1 MRIALVICLFFASA
15 RFCFGAEVRGEV
27 VDTQTGMPLEQVQ
40 IRAGDLTVSSDA
52 NGDFMV
58 GATSGDSLYFNRVG
72 YEDVVWVVGESD
84 RVIRVEMVADM
95 LRAEEVATERYQR
108 RRGRRDRS
116 NDHLFEVFAIEN
128 SPRQRVGDSEDTIL
142 P

>member
-40 IRAGDLTVSSDA
+40 IRIGDLTVSSDV

-58 GATSGDSLYFNRVG
+58 GATSGDSLYFTR
-72 YEDVVWVVGESD
+72 
-84 RVIRVEMVADM
+84 
-95 LRAEEVATERYQR
+95 
-108 RRGRRDRS
+108 
-116 NDHLFEVFAIEN
+116 
-128 SPRQRVGDSEDTIL
+128 
-142 P
+142 